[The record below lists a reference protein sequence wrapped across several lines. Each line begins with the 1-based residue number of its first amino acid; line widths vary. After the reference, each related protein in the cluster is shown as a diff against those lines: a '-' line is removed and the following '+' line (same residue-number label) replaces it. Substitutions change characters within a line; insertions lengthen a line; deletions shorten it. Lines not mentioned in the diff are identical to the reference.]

1 MEKKRESNFELLRI
15 FLILMIIV
23 LHYCNGSMGGVLCN
37 VQQGTVNYYIT
48 YFIESACIIAVNV
61 FILITGYY
69 MNSKNEIKIS
79 KVCKLI
85 YLCAV
90 YGIIIFVISL
100 ISGKIQLNKVTI
112 KIAIDTIFN
121 RWFVVIYSILYLL
134 IPYINKIIN
143 NISQKQLGI
152 LIIILLLF
160 FSIWPTFYT
169 NIPVRD
175 SGYGIIN
182 FVTLYLIGAYIKLYC
197 DEIKFFKFSIF
208 IYLWTTVMTT
218 IISMNSGNAFAY
230 NSIFNIVG
238 AIAFFE
244 IFKSLKIK
252 NNKLINKLATFTFS
266 TYIIHENQ
274 FIVKELYTKLFRC
287 DEYYQSNYFI
297 INLIISTIGIYIICV
312 IIEWCRRKLMEKLI
326 DSKIDNIK
334 LKIEA

>member
-1 MEKKRESNFELLRI
+1 
-15 FLILMIIV
+15 
-23 LHYCNGSMGGVLCN
+23 
-37 VQQGTVNYYIT
+37 
-48 YFIESACIIAVNV
+48 
-61 FILITGYY
+61 
-69 MNSKNEIKIS
+69 
-79 KVCKLI
+79 
-85 YLCAV
+85 
-90 YGIIIFVISL
+90 
-100 ISGKIQLNKVTI
+100 
-112 KIAIDTIFN
+112 
-121 RWFVVIYSILYLL
+121 
-134 IPYINKIIN
+134 
-143 NISQKQLGI
+143 
-152 LIIILLLF
+152 
-160 FSIWPTFYT
+160 
-169 NIPVRD
+169 
-175 SGYGIIN
+175 
-182 FVTLYLIGAYIKLYC
+182 
-197 DEIKFFKFSIF
+197 
-208 IYLWTTVMTT
+208 MTT